1 MAVHPIEFRYS
12 TEEMRAIFDEN
23 NILAKRL
30 LVEAA
35 IAKANAKVG
44 KIPKNAAEK
53 IAGKANTKDVSL
65 KRVKE
70 IEKETQH
77 DLMAIVKALSEKC
90 GDAGKYVHLGAT
102 SYDVVDTAWALV
114 FREALEVVFADAQKV
129 RETLLKSAKKY
140 RDQVMVGR
148 SHGQHAVPITLG
160 LKFSVWAA
168 EMDRH
173 LKRLVEAQHII
184 SVGKMT
190 GAVGTGA
197 ALGEKAVLIQKYVME
212 ELGLKEPLATTQVL
226 QRDRHAEVV
235 FDLVLVAQTL
245 EKIHRE
251 IRNLQRTEIGELSE
265 PFAEKQVGSSTMPHK
280 RNPWKSERVCGI
292 ARYLRG
298 NVPPVLEN
306 IALEHER
313 DLTNSSCERI
323 VFPETFI
330 LTDFILRESQ
340 KILPGLVVYPERME
354 QNLKLTQ
361 GMIMAEAVMGRLVE
375 KGMGRQ
381 EAHELNRK
389 LAMEAYEGGKG
400 FDEVLGKSKEIAK
413 YLDKDELRI
422 VLSPENYLGAAKE
435 QVDHVLKELG

>member
-12 TEEMRAIFDEN
+12 TEEVRAIFDEK
-23 NILAKRL
+23 NILAKKL
-30 LVEAA
+30 LVEGA

-44 KIPKNAAEK
+44 KIPNEAAEK
-53 IAGKANTKDVSL
+53 IAKKANVKDVFIG
-65 KRVKE
+65 RVKE

-77 DLMAIVKALSEKC
+77 DLMAIVKALAEQC

-102 SYDVVDTAWALV
+102 SYDVVDTAWALI
-114 FREALEVVFADAQKV
+114 FREAIEVVFADVQKLKGI
-129 RETLLKSAKKY
+129 LLENTKRY
-140 RDQVMVGR
+140 RNQVMVGR

-160 LKFSVWAA
+160 LKFAVWAA
-168 EMDRH
+168 EVDRH
-173 LKRLVEAQHII
+173 LKRLVEAQRII
-184 SVGKMT
+184 SVGKMM

-212 ELGLKEPLATTQVL
+212 ELSLKEPLATTQVL
-226 QRDRHAEVV
+226 QRDRHAEVI
-235 FDLVLVAQTL
+235 FDLVLVTQTL
-245 EKIHRE
+245 EKIHKE

-265 PFAEKQVGSSTMPHK
+265 PFAEKQVGSSTMPQK

-340 KILPGLVVYPERME
+340 NILSGLVVHPEKME
-354 QNLKLTQ
+354 QNLNLTQ
-361 GMIMAEAVMGRLVE
+361 GMVMAEAVMGKLVE
-375 KGMGRQ
+375 KGLGRQ
-381 EAHELNRK
+381 DAHELNRT
-389 LAMEAYEGGKG
+389 LAMKAYEEGKG
-400 FDEVLGKSKEIAK
+400 FEEVLKGSKEIAK
-413 YLDKDELRI
+413 YLNEKEI
-422 VLSPENYLGAAKE
+422 KEVLSPENYLGATQE
-435 QVDHVLKELG
+435 QIDCVLKELS